1 MRKNDILDGKK
12 RDSAHN
18 GVEIAA
24 KATEKTREGQEWWE
38 GDPVMANIHAG
49 PEYIKLEL
57 RGKVDFAVREAFGD
71 VCELLDVRKGIALF
85 LDRAKNQYVWL
96 QPNGGNNV
104 AILRDK
110 IGEKFILLPENVGK
124 SL

>member
-57 RGKVDFAVREAFGD
+57 KGKVDFAVREAFFLIVFAPFLGRIYIIKSMVFGD
-71 VCELLDVRKGIALF
+71 FTG
-85 LDRAKNQYVWL
+85 
-96 QPNGGNNV
+96 
-104 AILRDK
+104 ILR
-110 IGEKFILLPENVGK
+110 GF
-124 SL
+124 